1 VRGGWFGQDD
11 LCRRLGGPGV
21 QRLSVDEE
29 IWLRFGRYGVD
40 YSPGGYARLSQ
51 DAEDVVR
58 RRLVD
63 VVGQGCDVVV
73 DLSFWRR
80 ASRDRYKQL
89 VETAGGRWRLL
100 YLQSGTTYRT
110 SSGRT
115 EPTVPITIG
124 FGTRL
129 AGTASGVPKVGPL
142 PNGRRRGPG
151 TGADFGP
158 TTGPG
163 VLGHAVWR

>member
-1 VRGGWFGQDD
+1 M
-11 LCRRLGGPGV
+11 
-21 QRLSVDEE
+21 
-29 IWLRFGRYGVD
+29 
-40 YSPGGYARLSQ
+40 
-51 DAEDVVR
+51 R

-110 SSGRT
+110 TSGGT
-115 EPTVPITIG
+115 EPTVPITI
-124 FGTRL
+124 
-129 AGTASGVPKVGPL
+129 V
-142 PNGRRRGPG
+142 
-151 TGADFGP
+151 
-158 TTGPG
+158 
-163 VLGHAVWR
+163 AV

>member
-1 VRGGWFGQDD
+1 MRGGWFGQDD

-115 EPTVPITIG
+115 EPTVPITIPLRQRVG
-124 FGTRL
+124 ARG
-129 AGTASGVPKVGPL
+129 AGQQVS
-142 PNGRRRGPG
+142 R
-151 TGADFGP
+151 
-158 TTGPG
+158 
-163 VLGHAVWR
+163 